1 MTIFEEY
8 LDHLDPKVR
17 RRAIDW
23 RCSIGLQDV
32 DGLLVSDFLIEQARR
47 NIGSEITVDEVQQLI
62 DKQILQKKETGKT
75 STEIVI

>member
-8 LDHLDPKVR
+8 LDHPDPEVR

-32 DGLLVSDFLIEQARR
+32 DGLRVSDFLIEQARR
-47 NIGSEITVDEVQQLI
+47 NIEGEITIDEVQQLI
-62 DKQILQKKETGKT
+62 DDYYRKKKQAKLQKK
-75 STEIVI
+75 

>member
-8 LDHLDPKVR
+8 LDHLDLEVR

-32 DGLLVSDFLIEQARR
+32 DGLRVSDYLIEQARR
-47 NIGSEITVDEVQQLI
+47 NIESEITVDEAQQLI
-62 DKQILQKKETGKT
+62 DKYYRKKKYAKLQQE
-75 STEIVI
+75 